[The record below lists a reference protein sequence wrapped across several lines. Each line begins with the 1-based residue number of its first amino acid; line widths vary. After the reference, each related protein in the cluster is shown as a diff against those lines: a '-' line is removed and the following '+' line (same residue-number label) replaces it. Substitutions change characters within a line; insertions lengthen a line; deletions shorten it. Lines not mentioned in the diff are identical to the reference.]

1 MLGPA
6 VLIYVL
12 ALTMLHAIGDLT
24 LGYYGGFLLERR
36 YGLSQQL
43 RGAWLTDQAKSLVLT
58 FVLGG
63 AAISLVLL
71 HHARRA
77 RTVVAGVRT
86 ALRAAAGRSREPR
99 AGAAAAALLQRETA
113 GA

>member
-36 YGLSQQL
+36 YGLSQQHP
-43 RGAWLTDQAKSLVLT
+43 GAWLTDQAKSLALT

-63 AAISLVLL
+63 AAISLVYYTMRIAPGLWWL
-71 HHARRA
+71 AVRA
-77 RTVVAGVRT
+77 
-86 ALRAAAGRSREPR
+86 ALRAAPCRSGEPR
-99 AGAAAAALLQRETA
+99 AGAVAAALLQRETA